1 MKKIEAFIRP
11 ERFEFV
17 KKALEERGIYGM
29 SVTEIKGRGVQKGI
43 TIQYRGDAIDV
54 DLIPKIKIE
63 IVANNGDTD
72 TIINIIKA
80 SAWTGKIG
88 DGKIF
93 VTNVE
98 RSIRVRTGE
107 EEL

>member
-17 KKALEERGIYGM
+17 KKTLEEKGIYGM
-29 SVTEIKGRGVQKGI
+29 SVTEVRGRGVQKGI
-43 TIQYRGDAIDV
+43 TIQYRGDAIEV
-54 DLIPKIKIE
+54 DLIPKVKIE
-63 IVANNGDTD
+63 IVAKDEDLD
-72 TIINIIKA
+72 TIIDLIKA
-80 SAWTGKIG
+80 AARTGKIG

-93 VTNVE
+93 ITNVE

>member
-17 KKALEERGIYGM
+17 KKALEQKEIYGM
-29 SVTEIKGRGVQKGI
+29 SVTEIKGRGIQKGI
-43 TIQYRGDAIDV
+43 TIQYRGDSIEV

-63 IVANNGDTD
+63 IVAANGDTD
-72 TIINIIKA
+72 TIIEIIKA
-80 SAWTGKIG
+80 SAWTGKVG

-107 EEL
+107 EDL

>member
-17 KKALEERGIYGM
+17 KKALEEKGIYGM
-29 SVTEIKGRGVQKGI
+29 SITEIKGRGVQKGI

-54 DLIPKIKIE
+54 DFIPKVKIE
-63 IVANNGDTD
+63 IVAQNGDID
-72 TIINIIKA
+72 TIIDIIKA
-80 SAWTGKIG
+80 TARTGKVG

-93 VTNVE
+93 ISNVE

-107 EEL
+107 EES